1 MKNIPLVQAAVH
13 EVLDS
18 MKLFLGENVFQL
30 ERDFAKFCG
39 AKHAIGVGSGT
50 DALYLALRALN
61 IGTGDEVITVPNSFF
76 ATAAAIVMT
85 GATPVFVDVDPQTFT
100 MDPEKLEPAITVK
113 TKAIMPVHLYGQ
125 PADMRAIKAVAD
137 LHNLAV
143 IEDACQ
149 SHGAEYR
156 GQRTGTMGDAA
167 AFSFYYSKN
176 LGAYGEGGA
185 VVTNDRNMAS
195 QVQLLRNH
203 GSSMRYYH
211 SVVGMNSRL
220 DEIQAAI
227 LRIKLRHL
235 ENANIGRRALA
246 HEYNKRLSQIP
257 GIITPTER
265 AEATHVYHL
274 YVLRVPHRDE
284 MLEWLSRHGVGAAV
298 HYPVPIHLQE
308 ATKYLGYKDG
318 DFPVTEQLAGEIIS
332 LPIYPELGIDEVN
345 YVCQTINDFLRTK
358 RARKASRIDPAA
370 RGGVA
375 A

>member
-1 MKNIPLVQAAVH
+1 
-13 EVLDS
+13 
-18 MKLFLGENVFQL
+18 
-30 ERDFAKFCG
+30 
-39 AKHAIGVGSGT
+39 
-50 DALYLALRALN
+50 
-61 IGTGDEVITVPNSFF
+61 
-76 ATAAAIVMT
+76 
-85 GATPVFVDVDPQTFT
+85 
-100 MDPEKLEPAITVK
+100 
-113 TKAIMPVHLYGQ
+113 
-125 PADMRAIKAVAD
+125 
-137 LHNLAV
+137 
-143 IEDACQ
+143 
-149 SHGAEYR
+149 
-156 GQRTGTMGDAA
+156 
-167 AFSFYYSKN
+167 
-176 LGAYGEGGA
+176 

-195 QVQLLRNH
+195 QIQLLRNH

-246 HEYNKRLSQIP
+246 REYNKRLSQIP
-257 GIITPTER
+257 GVITPTER
-265 AEATHVYHL
+265 PEATHVYHL

-308 ATKYLGYKDG
+308 ATKHLGYKEG

-345 YVCQTINDFLRTK
+345 YVCQTIGDFLRTK
-358 RARKASRIDPAA
+358 RARRAARVNPTA